1 MLTVPLEASA
11 SLPPCPVVVGI
22 GGDLLSV
29 VSRLLER
36 TEPMVQGGPDE
47 SWAIVLSETKNTES
61 VEAAQ
66 LVRRTIEVG
75 GRARAIRVLRPL
87 PLIRQFNHRY
97 RSDWVSVPSVD
108 RDAADRGVPIDH
120 RVAAARRRWLICPL
134 PGTVGGIS
142 PMAGLTRF
150 AAPRQRLATRLAP
163 ANTGLVAEIAG
174 TIGPSAVLM
183 MGTVGG
189 HPTVVST
196 ADLLAAELVW
206 LALSRLEHA
215 DDSEPIGPWEDATVQ
230 RATELGSRLRLPSQ
244 LSFALVCSD
253 PLARSC
259 DELGATVQQIGR
271 ILGVPM
277 RELDS
282 DV

>member
-11 SLPPCPVVVGI
+11 SLPPCPVVVGT
-22 GGDLLSV
+22 GDDLRSV
-29 VSRLLER
+29 VSRVLER
-36 TEPMVQGGPDE
+36 TGFTVQGGPDE
-47 SWAIVLSETKNTES
+47 SWAIVLSEKRNTES
-61 VEAAQ
+61 DEAAQ
-66 LVRRTIEVG
+66 LVRRTIEAG
-75 GRARAIRVLRPL
+75 GRAGAIHVLRPL
-87 PLIRQFNHRY
+87 PLIRQFSHRY
-97 RSDWVSVPSVD
+97 RSDWVSVPSID
-108 RDAADRGVPIDH
+108 RSADRGVPIDH

-134 PGTVGGIS
+134 PGTAGGIS

-189 HPTVVST
+189 HPTVAST

-206 LALSRLEHA
+206 LALSRLEQA

-230 RATELGSRLRLPSQ
+230 RATELGSCLRLPSQ

-259 DELGATVQQIGR
+259 DELGATMQQIGR

-277 RELDS
+277 RELES